1 MIIDNYT
8 AFSAIEGLLKEG
20 HAVTLRTKGY
30 SMLPFIV
37 GGRDKVVLQ
46 QAVSW
51 QEGDIVLAHLPEGR
65 YVLHRIYRLS
75 EEKVILMGDGNLQA
89 TECCKQSDIVGM
101 AVQIIRDGRVVDCRA
116 AGERWRARLWRW
128 LLPLRR
134 YIVWIYRRYA
144 NKRMY

>member
-1 MIIDNYT
+1 M
-8 AFSAIEGLLKEG
+8 KEG
-20 HAVTLRTKGY
+20 HTVTLRTKGY

-51 QEGDIVLAHLPEGR
+51 QEGDIVLAYLPEGR

-75 EEKVILMGDGNLQA
+75 KEDVILMGDGNLQA
-89 TECCKQSDIVGM
+89 TECCKQSDIVGK
-101 AVQIIRDGRVVDCRA
+101 AVQIIRDGRIVDCHA

-128 LLPLRR
+128 LLPLR
-134 YIVWIYRRYA
+134 IIILGIFKLYA

>member
-1 MIIDNYT
+1 M
-8 AFSAIEGLLKEG
+8 KEG

-75 EEKVILMGDGNLQA
+75 EEDVILMGDGNLQA
-89 TECCKQSDIVGM
+89 TECCKQSDIVGK
-101 AVQIIRDGRVVDCRA
+101 AVQIIRDGRVVDCHA

>member
-1 MIIDNYT
+1 M
-8 AFSAIEGLLKEG
+8 KEG
-20 HAVTLRTKGY
+20 HTVTLRTKGS

-37 GGRDKVVLQ
+37 GGRDTGVLQ

-51 QEGDIVLAHLPEGR
+51 QEGDIVLAYLPEGR

-75 EEKVILMGDGNLQA
+75 KEDVILMGDGNLQA
-89 TECCKQSDIVGM
+89 TECCKQSDIVGK
-101 AVQIIRDGRVVDCRA
+101 AVQIIRDGRIVDCHA

-134 YIVWIYRRYA
+134 IILGIFKRYA